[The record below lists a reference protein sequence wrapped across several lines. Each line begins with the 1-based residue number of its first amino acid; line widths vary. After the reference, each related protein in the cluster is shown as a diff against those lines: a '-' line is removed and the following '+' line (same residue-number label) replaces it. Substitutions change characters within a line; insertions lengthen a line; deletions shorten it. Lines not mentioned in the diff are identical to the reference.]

1 MIFKKDVL
9 TWIIHFLMGKHLLI
23 LALVLWS
30 HILEM
35 QNIKVY
41 EDRKLTILF
50 EHQRVPRTAHWH

>member
-41 EDRKLTILF
+41 EDRKLTIKIRL
-50 EHQRVPRTAHWH
+50 